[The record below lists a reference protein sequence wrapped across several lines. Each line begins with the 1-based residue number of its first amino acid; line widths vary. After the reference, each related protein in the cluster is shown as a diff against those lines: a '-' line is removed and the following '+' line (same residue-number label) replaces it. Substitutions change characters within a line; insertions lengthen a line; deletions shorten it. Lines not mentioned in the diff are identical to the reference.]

1 MARPRTIDTAEIL
14 EAARKLFLEKG
25 LDVPTA
31 EIARMAGVSEGSIFK
46 RFATK
51 QALFFAA
58 MGFEDGPE
66 WAAGLP
72 KRVGQ
77 GEVDQNLRDL
87 MTQGIAFFHKILPR
101 MMMLWS
107 SRIKPV
113 ELHRQMGTQSGPYL
127 VLDLLTQYVEGEVK
141 LGRLRASQPEV
152 LARML
157 LGATAHFAFFE
168 TLGISVRGKLDA
180 DEYVEQVVRTL
191 LRGVAPA
198 EDTNSDAR

>member
-1 MARPRTIDTAEIL
+1 MARPCTIDTEEIL

-31 EIARMAGVSEGSIFK
+31 EIARTAGVSEGSIFK
-46 RFATK
+46 RFTTK

-66 WAAGLP
+66 WAAGLQ

-77 GEVDQNLRDL
+77 GEVGQNLRDF
-87 MTQGIAFFHKILPR
+87 MTKGIAFFRKILPR

-113 ELHRQMGTQSGPYL
+113 ELHRHMGTQSGPYL

-141 LGRLRASQPEV
+141 LGRLHASQPEV

-168 TLGISVRGKLDA
+168 TLEISVRGKLDA
-180 DEYVEQVVRTL
+180 DEYIGQVVETL
-191 LRGVAPA
+191 LRGIAPA
-198 EDTNSDAR
+198 DNPDDQA